1 MKVYPATD
9 QVLVSRPPGSPKS
22 RGVITITRSCW
33 KPRTRTLSLPISS
46 YTLCNTILHSAMT
59 GTSVMNCACRFVL
72 SCCCKWLLL
81 VRDCP
86 WGLLAVVLGLK
97 LAAVI
102 LSFHWGCFLDSV
114 SLLKPLRCF
123 VLAPWHRPS
132 HTY

>member
-1 MKVYPATD
+1 
-9 QVLVSRPPGSPKS
+9 
-22 RGVITITRSCW
+22 
-33 KPRTRTLSLPISS
+33 
-46 YTLCNTILHSAMT
+46 MT

-114 SLLKPLRCF
+114 SLFKPLRCL
-123 VLAPWHRPS
+123 VLAP
-132 HTY
+132 